1 MKTLI
6 DRIDFAEKKAAAP
19 IRNQYRQKRLSAY
32 MAAIIRMVK
41 VERR

>member
-6 DRIDFAEKKAAAP
+6 DRIDFAEKKAAATTQ
-19 IRNQYRQKRLSAY
+19 NKYRHNRLSAY

-41 VERR
+41 VERK